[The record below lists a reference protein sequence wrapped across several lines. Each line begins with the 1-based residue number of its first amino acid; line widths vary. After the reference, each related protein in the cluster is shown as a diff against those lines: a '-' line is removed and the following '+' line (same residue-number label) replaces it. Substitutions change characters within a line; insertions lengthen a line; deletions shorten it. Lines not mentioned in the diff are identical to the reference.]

1 MALRHLHIDI
11 AALARAMGQ
20 QGRDEY
26 DYYLDTITGR
36 VMRISTEVWS
46 ALEEGR
52 TIAGSLQGWQQEEL
66 REARDVFGDTQ
77 GRYVPIPEHPSW
89 EAENI
94 MADFAD
100 SVTDADLRKKLT
112 SALDGRD
119 ALRRFRDILAH
130 YPAERE
136 RWLAR
141 RQESAQEYAAQWL
154 ADEGIEPVWDSV
166 STPPRSA

>member
-1 MALRHLHIDI
+1 MALRRLHIDFE
-11 AALARAMGQ
+11 ALAGAMGQ

-26 DYYLDTITGR
+26 DYYLDTTTGR
-36 VMRISTEVWS
+36 VMRISTEAWS

-52 TIAGSLQGWQQEEL
+52 AIAGSLQGWQQEEL

-77 GRYVPIPEHPSW
+77 GRYVPIPERPSW
-89 EAENI
+89 EVEDL

-100 SVTDADLRKKLT
+100 SVTDAELRKRLT
-112 SALDGRD
+112 AALDGRD

-136 RWLAR
+136 RWLAL
-141 RQESAQEYAAQWL
+141 RQESDQEYATQWL
-154 ADEGIEPVWDSV
+154 ADEGIEPVWSSA
-166 STPPRSA
+166 STPPKQA